1 MATIAANPGGQ
12 GTAGEI
18 PFSVYLHAM
27 IATGTTPKTSKP
39 ASTDMTCI
47 LQINARPDQGGGGGE
62 ADL

>member
-1 MATIAANPGGQ
+1 MATIAANPGVRAQ
-12 GTAGEI
+12 LVRL

-27 IATGTTPKTSKP
+27 IATGTTPKTSKQLAP
-39 ASTDMTCI
+39 DMTCI